1 MAARARTAER
11 RQQVATSRLG
21 RPRDPRR
28 DDAIL
33 DAVVELLRDA
43 GSGRVGMREVAERS
57 GTSLATIYRR
67 WPSREDMLLDALA
80 RVITEGA
87 PVPDTG
93 DLRGDLLA
101 VIDAIRRGRKAFLE
115 SLPGIFA
122 EGAANPQFWT
132 AVRSRLLGVA
142 DQALRTVLRRARA
155 NGQVAPGADLRLAAD
170 ATIALFMRQVI
181 VHGRPPPR
189 SYATRIV
196 DHALL
201 PMLGLGLPQ
210 APPKQDPASG
220 GAPAPPNLEATAS
233 T

>member
-1 MAARARTAER
+1 MAAWAKTAPGGQE
-11 RQQVATSRLG
+11 AAASRLG

-80 RVITEGA
+80 RFITEDA

-93 DLRGDLLA
+93 DVRGDLLA

-122 EGAANPQFWT
+122 EAAANPEFGA
-132 AVRSRLLGVA
+132 AVRNRLLGVA
-142 DQALRTVLRRARA
+142 DRALRTVLRRARSNA
-155 NGQVAPGADLRLAAD
+155 QVRPDADLRLAAD
-170 ATIALFMRQVI
+170 ATIALFMRHVI
-181 VHGRPPPR
+181 VHGRPPAR
-189 SYATRIV
+189 AYATRIV

-220 GAPAPPNLEATAS
+220 GAPASPHVKATAS
-233 T
+233 S